1 MHHINPVCVM
11 GGVRSFK
18 CIKSGLSLK
27 PLAEEYTHTHKKKK
41 GAPVYEAKG
50 RYEYA
55 ISIE

>member
-27 PLAEEYTHTHKKKK
+27 PLAEEYTHTHKKK
-41 GAPVYEAKG
+41 G
-50 RYEYA
+50 RLYMRLKEDT
-55 ISIE
+55 SMK